1 MFPRSHRLAF
11 LSVLALSAL
20 ALGAD
25 WAQFRGP
32 AGGSSSETGLP
43 TTWSESS
50 NIRWKTPLSGF
61 GASSPI
67 VVGDRIVLNSYS
79 GYGENQAEPGEQ
91 SNLKLHVTCYDRNGG
106 KQLWD
111 YEFPARAEEENY
123 QQFVA
128 LHGYASGTP
137 ASDGHAVYSF
147 FGKSGVVA
155 VDLAEGR
162 ELWRA
167 DVGNKT
173 HVFGTSNSPLLT
185 QNLVIVNASVESGAL
200 VALDKRTGAE
210 VWRAGDIEDS
220 WNTPCLVTLPDGRQE
235 LALSVH
241 SKLLGFDPAN
251 GERLWTCDT
260 IEDYICPSV
269 IAHGNVI
276 YAVGARK
283 GTAVA
288 VQAGGRG
295 DVTETHRLWKIDKG
309 SNVPSPVYHDG
320 YLYWAHE
327 GRGFVYCVN
336 AIDGKLMYEQRLQ
349 PASDRIYASPLA
361 ADGKLYY
368 VSREQGTFVL
378 ALKPEFQLLAHNV
391 IADDSSVFNA
401 SPVPSRGE
409 LLLRSDKFLYCLGG
423 QN

>member
-1 MFPRSHRLAF
+1 MSPRSHRLMLLAC
-11 LSVLALSAL
+11 LSCA

-32 AGGSSSETGLP
+32 NSGTSAETGLP
-43 TTWSESS
+43 TTWSSSS

-67 VVGDRIVLNSYS
+67 VVGDRIILNSYS
-79 GYGENQAEPGEQ
+79 GYGENQDKPGEQ
-91 SNLKLHVTCYDRNGG
+91 ANLKLHVTCYDRNGG
-106 KQLWD
+106 KELWD
-111 YEFPARAEEENY
+111 YKFDSQGGEENY

-137 ASDGHAVYSF
+137 ASDGQAVYSF

-155 VDLAEGR
+155 VDLNGR
-162 ELWRA
+162 ELWKVH
-167 DVGNKT
+167 VGDKT
-173 HVFGTSNSPLLT
+173 HVFGTSNSPLLYKD
-185 QNLVIVNASVESGAL
+185 LVIINASVECGAL
-200 VALDKRTGAE
+200 IALDKRTGDE
-210 VWRAGDIEDS
+210 VWRADGIDDA
-220 WNTPCLVTLPDGRQE
+220 WNTPCLVTLADGRQE
-235 LALSVH
+235 MALSVH
-241 SKLLGFDPAN
+241 SKMLGFDPAT
-251 GERLWTCDT
+251 GEKLWTCDT

-269 IAHGNVI
+269 IAQGDVI
-276 YAVGARK
+276 YAIGARK

-288 VQAGGRG
+288 VKAGGRG
-295 DVTETHRLWKIDKG
+295 DVTETHRLWKIAKG
-309 SNVPSPVYHDG
+309 SNVSSPVYHDG

-327 GRGFVYCVN
+327 SRGFVYCVN
-336 AIDGKLMYEQRLQ
+336 ATDGKIEYEQRLE

-368 VSREQGTFVL
+368 VSRERGTYVL
-378 ALKPEFQLLAHNV
+378 ALEPRFQLLAHNV
-391 IADDSSVFNA
+391 IDDDTSIFNA

-409 LLLRSDKFLYCLGG
+409 LLLRSDKFLYCLGS

>member
-1 MFPRSHRLAF
+1 MLPWSHRLTCCGTVVA
-11 LSVLALSAL
+11 ALL

-32 AGGSSSETGLP
+32 HGGTSDERGLP
-43 TTWSESS
+43 TTWSDQS

-67 VVGDRIVLNSYS
+67 VVGDRIFLNSYS
-79 GYGENQAEPGEQ
+79 GYGESQTEPGEQ
-91 SNLKLHVTCYDRNGG
+91 SNLELHVTCYDRNGG

-111 YEFPARAEEENY
+111 YAFPASAKEENY

-137 ASDGHAVYSF
+137 ACDGEAVYSF

-155 VDLAEGR
+155 VDLEGH
-162 ELWRA
+162 ELWKA
-167 DVGNKT
+167 NVGDKT
-173 HVFGTSNSPLLT
+173 HVFGTSNSPLLYK
-185 QNLVIVNASVESGAL
+185 NLVIINASVESGAL

-210 VWRAGDIEDS
+210 VWRAPDIEDA

-241 SKLLGFDPAN
+241 GKMLGFDPAT
-251 GERLWTCDT
+251 GEKLWTCDT
-260 IEDYICPSV
+260 IDDYICPSV
-269 IAHGNVI
+269 IAHGNVL

-288 VQAGGRG
+288 VMAGGRG

-309 SNVPSPVYHDG
+309 SNVSSPVYHDG

-327 GRGFVYCVN
+327 GRGFVYCVS
-336 AIDGKLMYEQRLQ
+336 ATDGKLMYEQRLQ

-361 ADGKLYY
+361 ADGKLYF
-368 VSREQGTFVL
+368 VSREHGTYVL
-378 ALKPEFQLLAHNV
+378 ALKPAFQLLVHNV
-391 IADDSSVFNA
+391 IADDTSVFNA

-409 LLLRSDKFLYCLGG
+409 LLLRSNKFLYCLGG